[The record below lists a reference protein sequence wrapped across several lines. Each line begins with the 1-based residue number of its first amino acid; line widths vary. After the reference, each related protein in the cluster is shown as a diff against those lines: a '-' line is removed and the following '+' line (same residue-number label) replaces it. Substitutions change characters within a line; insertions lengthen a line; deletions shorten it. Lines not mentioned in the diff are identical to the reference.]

1 MDLNARLSEHFTLR
15 ELVRSQ
21 QAARHGIDN
30 TPPEAVVNSLE
41 LICVNILEPVRKHY
55 GVPFSPNSG
64 YRSPELNAR
73 IGGSRASQHIS
84 GQAVDIEVPGISNY
98 DLAVWIK
105 GNLIFDQLILE
116 HYQPGDPYSGWVH
129 VSYSGSGNRGHCL
142 TFDGKSYKPGLLI

>member
-1 MDLNARLSEHFTLR
+1 MDLNTKLSEHFTLR

-21 QAARHGIDN
+21 QAARCGVDN
-30 TPPEAVVNSLE
+30 TPPEAVMNNLE
-41 LICVNILEPVRKHY
+41 LICINILEPVRKHY

-73 IGGSRASQHIS
+73 IGGSKTSQHIL

-105 GNLIFDQLILE
+105 DNLIFDQLILE
-116 HYQPGDPYSGWVH
+116 HYQSGDPYSGWVH
-129 VSYSGSGNRGHCL
+129 VSYSGQGNRGHYL